1 MSKFDNFLLSLT
13 EDQKKALV
21 SSLLSDSEEDTPDTP
36 STPDD
41 EMKDEYDFSEGERGR
56 FVEEKKPAK
65 KNRVT
70 VNKDFSVIRESS
82 VGGKTPVKAKKNQ
95 WVDTGEAKDEEF
107 DPEHFKK
114 LGITERV
121 RPEKVLQERVCHV
134 CGRKF
139 KIDPDL
145 VHGEFIR
152 CNNCVG

>member
-21 SSLLSDSEEDTPDTP
+21 SSLLSDSGEDTPDTP
-36 STPDD
+36 STPDE
-41 EMKDEYDFSEGERGR
+41 EM
-56 FVEEKKPAK
+56 VEEKKPTK
-65 KNRVT
+65 RNRVT
-70 VNKDFSVIRESS
+70 VNEDFSVTRESS

-134 CGRKF
+134 CSRKF

-152 CNNCVG
+152 CNNCIG